1 MIFASEKKWVKK
13 FTAGAVAS
21 LMVAT
26 TFVVPASATP
36 ASDYENNFQQRQEL
50 QQKID
55 ANKTTID
62 NIQKEKSKL
71 QTQYDDV
78 TAQVKDLKEE
88 IAKLDQQIAVLENDI
103 EISNQELDDKYDAYC
118 NRVRNFEE
126 YGTSNYWSIIFQ
138 STSLTDLL
146 GRIDFISE
154 VMDYD
159 QNTMDEIEKAIDEL
173 NQKETEVKSL
183 KDERTE
189 ANNKLEELQKQL
201 GVQIQERSAEIEKA
215 EAQNKSYT
223 DQYTELIRQGFS
235 MISSISGQSYNGSND
250 AVEVYKKYIVDSGE
264 QQRNPLGSK
273 IVEYTLQFNGGPY
286 VWGGST
292 PEQGFDCSGLMYYV
306 YGKFGYNIMRVAED
320 QYHDS
325 GTYVDIN
332 HLQAGDMIFFHAQNG
347 SASEISHVGM
357 YICDGVFIHAAS
369 RASGIK
375 ISSLNDGYYSSVY
388 VGAKRIIG

>member
-1 MIFASEKKWVKK
+1 
-13 FTAGAVAS
+13 
-21 LMVAT
+21 
-26 TFVVPASATP
+26 
-36 ASDYENNFQQRQEL
+36 
-50 QQKID
+50 
-55 ANKTTID
+55 
-62 NIQKEKSKL
+62 
-71 QTQYDDV
+71 
-78 TAQVKDLKEE
+78 
-88 IAKLDQQIAVLENDI
+88 
-103 EISNQELDDKYDAYC
+103 
-118 NRVRNFEE
+118 
-126 YGTSNYWSIIFQ
+126 
-138 STSLTDLL
+138 
-146 GRIDFISE
+146 
-154 VMDYD
+154 
-159 QNTMDEIEKAIDEL
+159 
-173 NQKETEVKSL
+173 
-183 KDERTE
+183 
-189 ANNKLEELQKQL
+189 
-201 GVQIQERSAEIEKA
+201 
-215 EAQNKSYT
+215 
-223 DQYTELIRQGFS
+223 

-306 YGKFGYNIMRVAED
+306 YVKFGYNIMRVAED

-332 HLQAGDMIFFHAQNG
+332 HLQAGDMIFFHPQNG

>member
-55 ANKTTID
+55 ANKATID

-201 GVQIQERSAEIEKA
+201 GVQIQERSAEIEKT

-332 HLQAGDMIFFHAQNG
+332 HLQAGDMIFFHPQNG
-347 SASEISHVGM
+347 YASEISHVGM

>member
-88 IAKLDQQIAVLENDI
+88 IAKLDQQIAVLEDDI

-201 GVQIQERSAEIEKA
+201 GVQIQERSAEIEKT

-332 HLQAGDMIFFHAQNG
+332 HLQAGDMIFFHPQNG